1 MRNILITLMFDGA
14 DFHGWQVQDNA
25 VTIQQ
30 TLQNT
35 IEKILGKRESIM
47 GCSRTDSGVHANMF
61 CCNMRTESDISPEKL
76 KKALNALLPSS
87 ISVKNCGE
95 VPYSF
100 HARYDCTSKE
110 YKYLILNSD
119 YRNPF
124 LFKRALYYPYY
135 IDTDMLNSEA
145 KDFIG
150 THDFSAFCAAGSS
163 VEGKIRTVKNA
174 SVIRNNEIIEVTFE
188 ADGFL
193 YNMVRL
199 MAGTLLEVGRGKQ
212 EPQWVKEI
220 LASKERVTPGP
231 KLPAKGLTLI
241 QIEYP
246 EDRENAE

>member
-35 IEKILGKRESIM
+35 IEKILGKRENII

-61 CCNMRTESDISPEKL
+61 CCNMRTDSDITPEKL

-135 IDTDMLNSEA
+135 IDTDMLRILSVRMTFQLFAPQEA
-145 KDFIG
+145 ALK
-150 THDFSAFCAAGSS
+150 
-163 VEGKIRTVKNA
+163 VKYA
-174 SVIRNNEIIEVTFE
+174 
-188 ADGFL
+188 
-193 YNMVRL
+193 
-199 MAGTLLEVGRGKQ
+199 LLKM
-212 EPQWVKEI
+212 
-220 LASKERVTPGP
+220 L
-231 KLPAKGLTLI
+231 L
-241 QIEYP
+241 
-246 EDRENAE
+246 

>member
-35 IEKILGKRESIM
+35 IEKILGKRENII

-61 CCNMRTESDISPEKL
+61 CCKMRTDSDISPEKL

-145 KDFIG
+145 QDFIG

-163 VEGKIRTVKNA
+163 VEDKIRTVKNA

-193 YNMVRL
+193 YNMVRI
-199 MAGTLLEVGRGKQ
+199 MVGTLLDINRGKIVPGSI
-212 EPQWVKEI
+212 PQIIE
-220 LASKERVTPGP
+220 SKDRNQAGATAAPEGLYLNRVN
-231 KLPAKGLTLI
+231 
-241 QIEYP
+241 Y
-246 EDRENAE
+246 D

>member
-35 IEKILGKRESIM
+35 IEKILGKRENII

-61 CCNMRTESDISPEKL
+61 CCNMRTDSDISPEKL

-145 KDFIG
+145 QDFIG

-163 VEGKIRTVKNA
+163 VEGKIRTVKKCFCNQ
-174 SVIRNNEIIEVTFE
+174 
-188 ADGFL
+188 
-193 YNMVRL
+193 
-199 MAGTLLEVGRGKQ
+199 K
-212 EPQWVKEI
+212 
-220 LASKERVTPGP
+220 
-231 KLPAKGLTLI
+231 
-241 QIEYP
+241 
-246 EDRENAE
+246 

>member
-35 IEKILGKRESIM
+35 IEKILGKRENII

-61 CCNMRTESDISPEKL
+61 CCNMRTDSDISPEKL

-95 VPYSF
+95 VPYSI

-145 KDFIG
+145 QDFIG

-174 SVIRNNEIIEVTFE
+174 SVIRNKEIIEVTFE

-193 YNMVRL
+193 YNMVRA
-199 MAGTLLEVGRGKQ
+199 MVGTCVYAADGKFPP
-212 EPQWVKEI
+212 EAVSEI
-220 LASKERVTPGP
+220 LAGKNRTAAGP
-231 KLPAKGLTLI
+231 TVPAGGLYMTKLW
-241 QIEYP
+241 YR
-246 EDRENAE
+246 EDVL

>member
-35 IEKILGKRESIM
+35 IEKILGKRENII

-61 CCNMRTESDISPEKL
+61 CCNMRTDSDISPEKL

-110 YKYLILNSD
+110 YKYLIL
-119 YRNPF
+119 
-124 LFKRALYYPYY
+124 
-135 IDTDMLNSEA
+135 
-145 KDFIG
+145 
-150 THDFSAFCAAGSS
+150 
-163 VEGKIRTVKNA
+163 KIKILIY
-174 SVIRNNEIIEVTFE
+174 SVI
-188 ADGFL
+188 
-193 YNMVRL
+193 
-199 MAGTLLEVGRGKQ
+199 
-212 EPQWVKEI
+212 
-220 LASKERVTPGP
+220 
-231 KLPAKGLTLI
+231 
-241 QIEYP
+241 
-246 EDRENAE
+246 

>member
-1 MRNILITLMFDGA
+1 M
-14 DFHGWQVQDNA
+14 
-25 VTIQQ
+25 
-30 TLQNT
+30 
-35 IEKILGKRESIM
+35 
-47 GCSRTDSGVHANMF
+47 RTD
-61 CCNMRTESDISPEKL
+61 SDISPEKL

-246 EDRENAE
+246 EARENAE